1 LVALGCLAALLFVSW
16 IIHISEAPVT
26 SPVRVSEAPRNQH
39 VTAAMAC
46 ALSID
51 DAGLLVQAYTHKDAD
66 AVLGLV
72 ERRKAIPLAAGT
84 AVKVLVADSPYGGID
99 ALYVESGAYIGERC
113 YGVAAL
119 MAPD

>member
-1 LVALGCLAALLFVSW
+1 
-16 IIHISEAPVT
+16 
-26 SPVRVSEAPRNQH
+26 
-39 VTAAMAC
+39 MAC

-51 DAGLLVQAYTHKDAD
+51 DVGLLVQAYTQKDAD

-72 ERRKAIPLAAGT
+72 ERRKAIALEAGT
-84 AVKVLVADSPYGGID
+84 AVKVLLADSPYGGID

-119 MAPD
+119 MAPK

>member
-1 LVALGCLAALLFVSW
+1 
-16 IIHISEAPVT
+16 
-26 SPVRVSEAPRNQH
+26 
-39 VTAAMAC
+39 MAC

-51 DAGLLVQAYTHKDAD
+51 DVALLAQAYTHRDSD

-72 ERRKAIPLAAGT
+72 GRQKAIPLAKGT
-84 AVKVLVADSPYGGID
+84 AVTVLLADSPYGGID
-99 ALYVESGAYIGERC
+99 ALYVESGSYIGERW